1 MTKSLAEQLARFG
14 FKAKPAA
21 AIEAPEGF
29 DEETTA
35 PVVEETQ
42 AKEVKPTEAVEAEA
56 PKAEVSEAETV
67 KEAPK
72 TEETTPELLTR
83 VAHLVMESESSKAE
97 EAPKTETVA
106 EATPAPEVK
115 VVTAPVEAAPVKK
128 SPKSVSRMR
137 IVDEDVDIDIT
148 GIGEVKP
155 ISNRGLRKFKENV
168 FGKNSLKEIPRE
180 YVIDGV
186 LGKSTG
192 IPCVWE
198 EGGADM
204 ASGYALL
211 VADKDGNKKAPVLC
225 LHDKDVSNGKH
236 ALIPVAEGDLILL
249 GVMRKLDETEIC
261 CTIGTVTCIDTKD
274 ERVLITISPAFCVEE
289 PAPVDEDADEDDE
302 ATSDD
307 LKIQYTDD
315 SLSFIN
321 ADHPLLVAGM
331 ERVQEKFCHEPK
343 YVQPYVPYK
352 FNKIIND
359 DLNRT
364 FADTKFVQTLQ
375 VFNTTNEAYDALEQ
389 VIGDKVAAA
398 TKRESVLV
406 TTVLNI
412 NKDSHNNDCVFIYI
426 VGCVFNSAKEI
437 CSSQGGRFFYAR
449 VKVLPEETFTY
460 IDARDK
466 FLTYAQAVAQ
476 MTLAGKK
483 WVADTVKRVTV

>member
-14 FKAKPAA
+14 FKSKTAD

-35 PVVEETQ
+35 PEVAEETKVEE
-42 AKEVKPTEAVEAEA
+42 VVEAEA
-56 PKAEVSEAETV
+56 PKVE
-67 KEAPK
+67 EAPTEVK
-72 TEETTPELLTR
+72 T
-83 VAHLVMESESSKAE
+83 E
-97 EAPKTETVA
+97 EAPKTETVE
-106 EATPAPEVK
+106 EAAPAQVPVETP
-115 VVTAPVEAAPVKK
+115 VTAAVEAAPVKK

-137 IVDEDVDIDIT
+137 IIDKDVDVDIT
-148 GIGEVKP
+148 SIGEVKP
-155 ISNRGLRKFKENV
+155 ISNRGLRKFREDI
-168 FGKNSLKEIPRE
+168 FGKNPLKEVPRE
-180 YVIDGV
+180 CFVDGV
-186 LGKSTG
+186 LGKGTG

-211 VADKDGNKKAPVLC
+211 IADKDGNKKSPVLC
-225 LHDKDVSNGKH
+225 LHDKDVANGKH
-236 ALIPVAEGDLILL
+236 ALVPVSEGDLILL
-249 GVMRKLDETEIC
+249 GVMKKFDDETQMC
-261 CTIGTVTCIDTKD
+261 CIIGAVTRIDAAKD
-274 ERVLITISPAFCVEE
+274 ERVLIAISPAFCAQV
-289 PAPVDEDADEDDE
+289 VNDDP
-302 ATSDD
+302 DD
-307 LKIQYTDD
+307 FEIQYTDD
-315 SLSFIN
+315 SLNFIN
-321 ADHPLLVAGM
+321 AEHPLLGAGLT
-331 ERVQEKFCHEPK
+331 RVQEKFCHEPI
-343 YVQPYVPYK
+343 YVRSYVSYK

-375 VFNTTNEAYDALEQ
+375 VFNTTNEAYDELEK

-412 NKDSHNNDCVFIYI
+412 NKDSQNNDCVFIYI
-426 VGCVFNSAKEI
+426 VGCVFNSAKEV

-449 VKVLPEETFTY
+449 VKVLPGETFTY

-466 FLTYAQAVAQ
+466 SLTFEQALAQ

>member
-1 MTKSLAEQLARFG
+1 MKGNRMTKTLAEQLARFG
-14 FKAKPAA
+14 FKSKTAD
-21 AIEAPEGF
+21 AIAAPEGF
-29 DEETTA
+29 DDDETANA
-35 PVVEETQ
+35 PEVTETKVEEVSST
-42 AKEVKPTEAVEAEA
+42 EVVEAEA
-56 PKAEVSEAETV
+56 PKAEEAPKV
-67 KEAPK
+67 DEAPK
-72 TEETTPELLTR
+72 TVEET
-83 VAHLVMESESSKAE
+83 A
-97 EAPKTETVA
+97 
-106 EATPAPEVK
+106 PAPEVK
-115 VVTAPVEAAPVKK
+115 TPVEAPVKAAVETAPAKK

-137 IVDEDVDIDIT
+137 ILDKDVDIDIT

-155 ISNRGLRKFKENV
+155 ISNRGLRKFRDDT
-168 FGKNSLKEIPRE
+168 FGKNPLDEVPSE

-186 LGKSTG
+186 IAKNTG

-211 VADKDGNKKAPVLC
+211 IADKDGNKKAPLLC

-236 ALIPVAEGDLILL
+236 ALVPVTEGDLILL
-249 GVMRKLDETEIC
+249 GVMKKLDETEMC
-261 CTIGTVTCIDTKD
+261 CIVGSVIRIDTKD
-274 ERVLITISPAFCVEE
+274 ERVLIAVSPAVC
-289 PAPVDEDADEDDE
+289 AQ

-307 LKIQYTDD
+307 PNDIEIQYTDE

-321 ADHPLLVAGM
+321 AEHQMMRAGM

-343 YVQPYVPYK
+343 YVRPYVPYK
-352 FNKIIND
+352 FNKIVND
-359 DLNRT
+359 DLNRA

-375 VFNTTNEAYDALEQ
+375 VFNTTNEAYDELEK
-389 VIGDKVAAA
+389 VIGEKVAAA

-412 NKDSHNNDCVFIYI
+412 NKDSQGNDCVFIYI
-426 VGCVFNSAKEI
+426 VGCVFNSAKEV

-466 FLTYAQAVAQ
+466 SLTYAQAVGQ

-483 WVADTVKRVTV
+483 WIADTVKRVTV

>member
-1 MTKSLAEQLARFG
+1 MSKSLAEQLARFG
-14 FKAKPAA
+14 FKSKTAD

-35 PVVEETQ
+35 PEVETKVEE
-42 AKEVKPTEAVEAEA
+42 VSSTEAVVEAEA
-56 PKAEVSEAETV
+56 PKAEVSKTV
-67 KEAPK
+67 EEAPK
-72 TEETTPELLTR
+72 TEEAAPAPTQVQVETP
-83 VAHLVMESESSKAE
+83 V
-97 EAPKTETVA
+97 EAP
-106 EATPAPEVK
+106 
-115 VVTAPVEAAPVKK
+115 EAAPVKK

-137 IVDEDVDIDIT
+137 ILDKDVDIDIT

-155 ISNRGLRKFKENV
+155 ISNRGLRKFREDT
-168 FGKNSLKEIPRE
+168 FGKNSLDEVPSE

-186 LGKSTG
+186 IAKNTG

-236 ALIPVAEGDLILL
+236 ALVPVMKGDLVLL
-249 GVMRKLDETEIC
+249 GVMKKLDETEMC
-261 CTIGTVTCIDTKD
+261 CIVGSVIRIDTRD
-274 ERVLITISPAFCVEE
+274 ERVLIAVSPAVC
-289 PAPVDEDADEDDE
+289 AQ

-307 LKIQYTDD
+307 PDIEIQYTDE

-321 ADHPLLVAGM
+321 AEHPVMRAGM

-343 YVQPYVPYK
+343 YVLPYVPYK
-352 FNKIIND
+352 FNKIVND
-359 DLNRT
+359 DLNRA

-389 VIGDKVAAA
+389 VIGEKVAAA

-412 NKDSHNNDCVFIYI
+412 NKDSQGNDCVFIYI
-426 VGCVFNSAKEI
+426 VGCVFNSAKEV

-466 FLTYAQAVAQ
+466 FLTYSQAVGQ

-483 WVADTVKRVTV
+483 WIADTVKRVTV

>member
-1 MTKSLAEQLARFG
+1 MKRKNRMSKTLAEQLARFG
-14 FKAKPAA
+14 FKSKAA
-21 AIEAPEGF
+21 DAIEAPEGF
-29 DEETTA
+29 DDDETVNAPDVETKEEVSSTT
-35 PVVEETQ
+35 
-42 AKEVKPTEAVEAEA
+42 EVVEAEA
-56 PKAEVSEAETV
+56 PKAE
-67 KEAPK
+67 EAPK
-72 TEETTPELLTR
+72 
-83 VAHLVMESESSKAE
+83 VD
-97 EAPKTETVA
+97 EAPKTETVE
-106 EATPAPEVK
+106 EAPAPEAEVK
-115 VVTAPVEAAPVKK
+115 TPVEAPVKAAVETAPAKK

-137 IVDEDVDIDIT
+137 ILDKDVDIDIT

-155 ISNRGLRKFKENV
+155 ISNRGLRKFRDDT
-168 FGKNSLKEIPRE
+168 FGKNPLDEVPSE

-186 LGKSTG
+186 IAKNTG

-211 VADKDGNKKAPVLC
+211 IADKDGNKKAPLLC

-236 ALIPVAEGDLILL
+236 ALVPVAEGDLILL
-249 GVMRKLDETEIC
+249 GVMKKLDETEMC
-261 CTIGTVTCIDTKD
+261 CIVGSVIRIDTKD
-274 ERVLITISPAFCVEE
+274 ERVFIAVSPAVC
-289 PAPVDEDADEDDE
+289 AQ

-307 LKIQYTDD
+307 PNDIEIQYTDE

-321 ADHPLLVAGM
+321 AEHPVMRAGM

-343 YVQPYVPYK
+343 YVRPYVPYK
-352 FNKIIND
+352 FNKIVND
-359 DLNRT
+359 DLNRA

-375 VFNTTNEAYDALEQ
+375 VFNTTNEAYDELEK
-389 VIGDKVAAA
+389 VIGEKVAAA

-412 NKDSHNNDCVFIYI
+412 NKDSQGNDCVFIYI
-426 VGCVFNSAKEI
+426 VGCVFNSAKEV

-466 FLTYAQAVAQ
+466 SLTYAQAVGQ

-483 WVADTVKRVTV
+483 WIADTVKRVTV

>member
-14 FKAKPAA
+14 FKSKSAD

-29 DEETTA
+29 DEETVAA
-35 PVVEETQ
+35 PEVAETQ
-42 AKEVKPTEAVEAEA
+42 VEKVTSTEVAEAEA
-56 PKAEVSEAETV
+56 PKAEVSETEMV
-67 KEAPK
+67 DEAP
-72 TEETTPELLTR
+72 
-83 VAHLVMESESSKAE
+83 KAE
-97 EAPKTETVA
+97 EATSAPAQVETPVA
-106 EATPAPEVK
+106 T
-115 VVTAPVEAAPVKK
+115 VEAAPVKK

-137 IVDEDVDIDIT
+137 ILDKDVDIDIT

-155 ISNRGLRKFKENV
+155 ISNRGLRKFREDI
-168 FGKNSLKEIPRE
+168 FGKNPPKDVPSE
-180 YVIDGV
+180 YIIDGV
-186 LGKSTG
+186 LSKGTG

-236 ALIPVAEGDLILL
+236 ALVPVASGDLILL
-249 GVMRKLDETEIC
+249 GVMKQLDTTEMC
-261 CTIGTVTCIDTKD
+261 CVVGSVTCIDDAKD
-274 ERVLITISPAFCVEE
+274 GRVLITVSPAAC
-289 PAPVDEDADEDDE
+289 AQ

-307 LKIQYTDD
+307 SGEIQYTDDSFEIQYTDD

-321 ADHPLLVAGM
+321 VGHPLLEAGLT
-331 ERVQEKFCHEPK
+331 RVQEKFCHEPI
-343 YVQPYVPYK
+343 YVRDYISYK

-359 DLNRT
+359 DLNRA
-364 FADTKFVQTLQ
+364 FADPKFVQTLQ
-375 VFNTTNEAYDALEQ
+375 LFSNTNVAYDALEQ

-412 NKDSHNNDCVFIYI
+412 NKDSQGNDCIFIYI
-426 VGCVFNSAKEI
+426 VGCVFNTAKEI
-437 CSSQGGRFFYAR
+437 CSSQGGRFFYGR
-449 VKVLPEETFTY
+449 TKILPGETFNY

-466 FLTYAQAVAQ
+466 LLTYSQALSQ

-483 WVADTVKRVTV
+483 WIAETVKRVTV

>member
-1 MTKSLAEQLARFG
+1 MKGNRMTKTLAEQLARFG
-14 FKAKPAA
+14 FKSKTAD
-21 AIEAPEGF
+21 AIAAPEGF
-29 DEETTA
+29 DDETTA
-35 PVVEETQ
+35 PEVAETQVEEVTST
-42 AKEVKPTEAVEAEA
+42 EVAEAEA

-72 TEETTPELLTR
+72 TEETTPAPTQVQVETP
-83 VAHLVMESESSKAE
+83 V
-97 EAPKTETVA
+97 EAP
-106 EATPAPEVK
+106 
-115 VVTAPVEAAPVKK
+115 EAAPVKK

-137 IVDEDVDIDIT
+137 IIDEDVDIDIT

-186 LGKSTG
+186 LGKGTG

-211 VADKDGNKKAPVLC
+211 VADKDGKKKAPVLC

-261 CTIGTVTCIDTKD
+261 CTIGTVTRIDTKD

-343 YVQPYVPYK
+343 YVRPYVPYK

-375 VFNTTNEAYDALEQ
+375 VFSNTNEAYDELEK

-412 NKDSHNNDCVFIYI
+412 NKDSQNNDCVFIYI
-426 VGCVFNSAKEI
+426 VGCVFNSTKEV

-449 VKVLPEETFTY
+449 VKVLPGETFTY

-466 FLTYAQAVAQ
+466 SLTYAQAVGQ